1 MAAVSTSAT
10 RSQLVLEIAAELVA
24 GDDRTIR
31 QAKVLLRAD
40 AGADWSLR
48 LLGSSTTESVH
59 EVVSGEVDL
68 AMVNPA
74 NALVMA
80 YKGRPPF
87 PAPQPVRTI
96 AVIPS
101 LDQMVFAVRGDLGLK
116 SFEDIGVQRVPLRV
130 SVRGQLDHCIHDVMD
145 EIMLAAG
152 FSRAALESWGGE
164 FRKEGAGGP
173 PRPNSPKF
181 KAVARGEIDAIFD
194 EASDIWLDAALDN
207 GMTILPLAEATM
219 RKLEAIG
226 YRRGILDKAR
236 FPRLPHDLISF
247 DFSGWPVFV
256 SAALADNRVRQ
267 ICAALDARKHL
278 IGWQQDGPLP
288 VERMAREAPDTPQQV
303 PLHPAAEACWRER
316 GYLRERGAP

>member
-1 MAAVSTSAT
+1 MVPVSTSAT

-24 GDDRTIR
+24 GADRTIR
-31 QAKVLLRAD
+31 QAKVLLRED
-40 AGADWSLR
+40 AGSDWALR

-59 EVVSGEVDL
+59 EVVRGEVDL
-68 AMVNPA
+68 AMVNPCA
-74 NALVMA
+74 ALVMA
-80 YKGRPPF
+80 HKGRPPF
-87 PAPQPVRTI
+87 SAPQPVRQI

-116 SFEDIGVQRVPLRV
+116 SFEDIAAKRLPLKV
-130 SVRGQLDHCIHDVMD
+130 SMRGQIDHCIHDVMD
-145 EIMLAAG
+145 EIMVAAG

-173 PRPNSPKF
+173 PRPGSPKLT
-181 KAVARGEIDAIFD
+181 AVARGEIDAIFD
-194 EASDIWLDAALDN
+194 EASDLWLDAALDA
-207 GMTILPLAEATM
+207 GMTILPLSEATM

-226 YRRGILDKAR
+226 YRRGMLDKAR

-256 SAALADNRVRQ
+256 GAALADKRVRQ

-278 IGWQQDGPLP
+278 IGWQEEGPLP

-303 PLHPAAEACWRER
+303 PLHPAAESYWRER
-316 GYLRERGAP
+316 GYLV